1 MRKELIAAASVLAM
15 MTGAAY
21 AQGAGNQLNMQQD
34 NNSAA
39 TSPATPGAPGTT
51 APSSSMGTGGNAAS
65 SAGTTSPMGTVS
77 AEEMLGKT
85 VVGSDGEE
93 IGEVEDV
100 IMDTASGQARQLV
113 ISSGGFLGIGEK
125 QIAVDFSNAQPGAD
139 NDEIKLS
146 NMTRDQVRDMQEFEY
161 NDSMTSLNRSRD
173 GSGSA
178 TGTTTPATPAA
189 PSMGT
194 GSGTTTGQ

>member
-1 MRKELIAAASVLAM
+1 MRKELITAASVLAM

-34 NNSAA
+34 NNSAT
-39 TSPATPGAPGTT
+39 TSPATPGTT
-51 APSSSMGTGGNAAS
+51 APSNSMSTGGNAAS
-65 SAGTTSPMGTVS
+65 SAGTTAPMGSVS

-100 IMDTASGQARQLV
+100 IMDSGSGQARQLV

-125 QIAVDFSNAQPGAD
+125 QIAVEYSNAGPGAED
-139 NDEIKLS
+139 DQIKLS
-146 NMTRDQVRDMQEFEY
+146 NMTRDQVRDMPEFEY

-173 GSGSA
+173 SSGAARS
-178 TGTTTPATPAA
+178 TTPATPAS

>member
-1 MRKELIAAASVLAM
+1 MRKELITAASVLAM

-34 NNSAA
+34 NKGAVTSPSTGGTAAPSNSMSTGSTSSSAA
-39 TSPATPGAPGTT
+39 TT
-51 APSSSMGTGGNAAS
+51 APMGS
-65 SAGTTSPMGTVS
+65 VS
-77 AEEMLGKT
+77 AEELLGKT

-100 IMDTASGQARQLV
+100 IMDAASGKARQLV

-125 QIAVDFSNAQPGAD
+125 EIAVDFSNAQPGAD

-146 NMTRDQVRDMQEFEY
+146 NLTRAQVKDMAEFEY

-173 GSGSA
+173 NSGAARS
-178 TGTTTPATPAA
+178 TTPAA
-189 PSMGT
+189 PAAPGMGT
-194 GSGTTTGQ
+194 GTGTTTGQ

>member
-1 MRKELIAAASVLAM
+1 MRKELITAASVLAM

-34 NNSAA
+34 NNSAV
-39 TSPATPGAPGTT
+39 TSPSTGSTAAPSAGVT
-51 APSSSMGTGGNAAS
+51 APMGS
-65 SAGTTSPMGTVS
+65 VS

-100 IMDTASGQARQLV
+100 IMDAASGKARQLI
-113 ISSGGFLGIGEK
+113 ISSGGFLWIGEK
-125 QIAVDFSNAQPGAD
+125 QIAVDFTSAQPGSD
-139 NDEIKLS
+139 DGEIKLS
-146 NMTRDQVRDMQEFEY
+146 NLTRDQVKSMPEFEY

-173 GSGSA
+173 KSDA
-178 TGTTTPATPAA
+178 PRATTPMAPAA
-189 PSMGT
+189 PGMGT
-194 GSGTTTGQ
+194 GTGTTTGQ

>member
-1 MRKELIAAASVLAM
+1 MRKELITAASVLAM

-34 NNSAA
+34 NKSAV
-39 TSPATPGAPGTT
+39 TSPTAPGTAAPSNSMSPGSSSSTATTT
-51 APSSSMGTGGNAAS
+51 APMGS
-65 SAGTTSPMGTVS
+65 VS
-77 AEEMLGKT
+77 AEELLGKT

-100 IMDTASGQARQLV
+100 IMDAASGKARQLV

-139 NDEIKLS
+139 DDEIKLS
-146 NMTRDQVRDMQEFEY
+146 NLTRAQVKDMAEFEY

-173 GSGSA
+173 TSGAGRS
-178 TGTTTPATPAA
+178 TTPAA
-189 PSMGT
+189 PATPGMGT
-194 GSGTTTGQ
+194 GTGTTTGQ

>member
-15 MTGAAY
+15 MTGTAF

-34 NNSAA
+34 NNSAV
-39 TSPATPGAPGTT
+39 TSPSTSGSAAPSAGVT
-51 APSSSMGTGGNAAS
+51 APMGS
-65 SAGTTSPMGTVS
+65 VS
-77 AEEMLGKT
+77 AEELLGKT

-100 IMDTASGQARQLV
+100 IMDAASGKARQLV

-125 QIAVDFSNAQPGAD
+125 QIAVEFSTAQPGAD
-139 NDEIKLS
+139 KDEITLS
-146 NMTRDQVRDMQEFEY
+146 NLTRDQVKSMPEFEY
-161 NDSMTSLNRSRD
+161 SDSMTSLNRSRD
-173 GSGSA
+173 NSGAARS
-178 TGTTTPATPAA
+178 TTPAA
-189 PSMGT
+189 PVAPGAPAMGT

>member
-34 NNSAA
+34 NKSTMSSPSTAA
-39 TSPATPGAPGTT
+39 PSTT
-51 APSSSMGTGGNAAS
+51 APSSSMS
-65 SAGTTSPMGTVS
+65 DSTTTGTVTAGQGMAS
-77 AEEMLGKT
+77 AESMMGKT

-100 IMDTASGQARQLV
+100 IMDSASGQARQLV

-125 QIAVDFSNAQPGAD
+125 QIAVDFSNAQPGAED
-139 NDEIKLS
+139 DEIKLS
-146 NMTRDQVRDMQEFEY
+146 NLTRDQVKDMPEFEY
-161 NDSMTSLNRSRD
+161 NDSMTSLSRSRD
-173 GSGSA
+173 SSGAARS
-178 TGTTTPATPAA
+178 TTTPATPAA
-189 PSMGT
+189 PAT
-194 GSGTTTGQ
+194 GTTTGQ